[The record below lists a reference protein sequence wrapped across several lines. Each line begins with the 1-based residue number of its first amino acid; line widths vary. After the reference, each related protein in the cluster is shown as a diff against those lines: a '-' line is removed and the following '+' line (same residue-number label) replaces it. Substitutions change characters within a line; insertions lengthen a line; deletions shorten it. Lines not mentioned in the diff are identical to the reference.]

1 MSAERDR
8 GSSPLLPA
16 GHIRPAMEAMCSL
29 LRAGRAPSELM
40 ARYAAADSRRGRN
53 DPCPCGSSR
62 KWKHCHQ
69 PARVS
74 SVTAT

>member
-53 DPCPCGSSR
+53 DPLPLR
-62 KWKHCHQ
+62 VRPQ
-69 PARVS
+69 METLPPAGPGHLRDRQ
-74 SVTAT
+74 